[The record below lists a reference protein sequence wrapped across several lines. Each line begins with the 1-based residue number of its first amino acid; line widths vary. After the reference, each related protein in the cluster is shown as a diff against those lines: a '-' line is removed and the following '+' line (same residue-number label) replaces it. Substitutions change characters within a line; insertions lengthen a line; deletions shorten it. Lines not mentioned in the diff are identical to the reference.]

1 MEGGQ
6 AMKEKLARLPHE
18 LGPLGLGA
26 LLLIAAAAM
35 FHFVVLQ
42 PLQARNELLKER
54 VSRQAPRTDAGQP
67 ESTADKV
74 GTVYEFLMKDQPTTD
89 WLAKLHGIGSATGVQ
104 LKSASYRTPPVE
116 GRIVR
121 YEIVL
126 PVAGSYPQIR
136 EFLRRSLAEIP
147 VLSIDQ
153 LTLKR
158 ESRNDGALQAELRM
172 TLHMVK
178 S

>member
-1 MEGGQ
+1 MRERR
-6 AMKEKLARLPHE
+6 ARLPHE
-18 LGPLGLGA
+18 LGPLGLGS
-26 LLLIAAAAM
+26 LLLLAVVAV
-35 FHFVVLQ
+35 FHFIALQ
-42 PLQARNELLKER
+42 PLQARNEVLKER
-54 VSRQAPRTDAGQP
+54 VSRQAPRAQAGEP
-67 ESTADKV
+67 ETTADKV
-74 GTVYEFLMKDQPTTD
+74 SAVYDFLRRDDQTTTTD
-89 WLAKLHGIGSATGVQ
+89 WLAKLHGIGTATGVQ
-104 LKSASYRTPPVE
+104 LKSASYRTQPLE

-136 EFLRRSLAEIP
+136 EFLKRSLAEIP
-147 VLSIDQ
+147 VLSIDR

-158 ESRNDGALQAELRM
+158 ESRNDGALQAELRI

>member
-1 MEGGQ
+1 MR
-6 AMKEKLARLPHE
+6 EKLARLPHQ
-18 LGPLGLGA
+18 LGPLGLGSLA
-26 LLLIAAAAM
+26 LIAAAAM

-42 PLQARNELLKER
+42 PLQARNDLLKER
-54 VSRQAPRTDAGQP
+54 VSRQAPRTGAAQP
-67 ESTADKV
+67 QSTADNV
-74 GTVYEFLMKDQPTTD
+74 VTVYEFLMKDEQTTTTD
-89 WLAKLHGIGSATGVQ
+89 WLAKLHGIGAATGVQ
-104 LKSASYRTPPVE
+104 LKSASYRTPPLE

-147 VLSIDQ
+147 VLSVDQ
-153 LTLKR
+153 VTLKR
-158 ESRNDGALQAELRM
+158 ASRNDGALQAELRM